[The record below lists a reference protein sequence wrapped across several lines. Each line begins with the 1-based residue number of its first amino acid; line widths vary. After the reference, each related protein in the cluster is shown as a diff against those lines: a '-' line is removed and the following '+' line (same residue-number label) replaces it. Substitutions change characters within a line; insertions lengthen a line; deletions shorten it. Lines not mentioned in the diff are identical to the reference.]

1 MKKLYLTLI
10 SIFIFL
16 FVSQGAFSQLT
27 NWVRTL
33 GGADNV
39 LVVDS
44 DYDESGN
51 LYFVGTF
58 SGTVDFNPSPFLS
71 ATLTSNGAY
80 DIFITKFN
88 QYGSYQWVKRIGGT
102 GWDNVKSIK
111 AYHGSPNDEGLYITG
126 DYEGTVDFDPGG
138 ATDEHTAS
146 DGNDAYV
153 LQLDFDGNWKST
165 FAFSGDGYETI
176 MDIRVM
182 ENKFVFAGY
191 YWSQFDLLPDNAG
204 GLITSEGNYDIVIAA
219 FSPAGGI
226 YWLKTIGSTGSDK
239 ALCMD
244 MDAANNFYIAGQ
256 FKGDFDFE
264 PGTGTT
270 NVYAVDSTDGFISCF
285 DSDGNLQWVNTV
297 GDTSFNK
304 VSALTVRNDTI
315 WSAVY
320 FQGRVSYISDW
331 IQGIP
336 VYNTFYSNGSYD
348 QLLRKEL
355 TDGTVLTDQYNHL
368 EGEGNVYITGMDAD
382 ERGNILLAGYFGGN
396 NLDMNLSEENSVL
409 YNSNGGD
416 DIFLGKYK
424 GNYDYI
430 WSHHYGGSMNDKTF
444 FVEARR
450 NDTISIGGFFMDEV
464 DFNPGGTAMNRTSE
478 GNLDAFL
485 MDVFPYN
492 NETDIL
498 TFELDEQVSPAEIDN
513 VNHTVDVEVPFGT
526 DLGSLI
532 PSITV
537 SERADFQPSDGIAT
551 DFTNPVVYTV
561 MAEDSV
567 HEQEWIVDVIWADNT
582 EDEILDFVLTE
593 QTQPADIDTANHT
606 IDVEVT
612 YGTDITQLSPEI
624 TISDSATIDPESGAT
639 VDFTNEVTY
648 TVTAEDGIHTS
659 EWTVSVTEEEV
670 TTTEI
675 LDENSFLIYP
685 NPASERIVIEA
696 NGNQMFVLKI
706 FNNEGK
712 LFVNQR
718 INKNKSFVDINGFDP
733 GFYLI
738 SIKSGDRTIVKKI
751 LVKD

>member
-33 GGADNV
+33 SGDHNV
-39 LVVDS
+39 IIADS

-71 ATLTSNGAY
+71 ATLTSNGSY

-111 AYHGSPNDEGLYITG
+111 AYHGSLNDEGLYITG
-126 DYEGTVDFDPGG
+126 DYEGTVDFDPSGS
-138 ATDEHTAS
+138 TDEHTAS
-146 DGNDAYV
+146 DGSDAYV
-153 LQLDFDGNWKST
+153 LHLDFDGNWKST

-176 MDIRVM
+176 RDIRVM

-191 YWSQFDLLPDNAG
+191 YSSQIDLLPDNPG
-204 GLITSEGNYDIVIAA
+204 GLITSEGSYDIIIAA

-226 YWLKTIGSTGSDK
+226 FWLKTIGSTGSDK

-256 FKGDFDFE
+256 FTGDFDFE

-270 NVYAVDSTDGFISCF
+270 NVYAVDSTDGFMSCF

-297 GDTSFNK
+297 GDTSLNK
-304 VSALTVRNDTI
+304 ISALTVKNDTI
-315 WSAVY
+315 WSALS
-320 FQGRVSYISDW
+320 FEGEISYISDW
-331 IQGIP
+331 VGGVP
-336 VYNTFYSNGSYD
+336 VFSTFYSSGGYD

-355 TDGTVLTDQYNHL
+355 TDGTVIPDHYRHL
-368 EGEGNVYITGMDAD
+368 KGEDYVYVTGMDAD
-382 ERGNILLAGYFGGN
+382 ERNNILIAGYFNGN

-424 GNYDYI
+424 GNYEYI
-430 WSHHYGGSMNDKTF
+430 WSNHYGGSMNDKSF

-450 NDTISIGGFFMDEV
+450 NDTIAFGGFFMDEV
-464 DFNPGGTAMNRTSE
+464 DFNPGGTAMNRTSQ

-498 TFELDEQVSPAEIDN
+498 SFELDEQVSPAVIDN
-513 VNHTVDVEVPFGT
+513 VNHTVDIEVLFGT

-567 HEQEWIVDVIWADNT
+567 NEQEWTVNVIWADNT
-582 EDEILDFVLTE
+582 EAEILDFVLAE

-624 TISDSATIDPESGAT
+624 TVSDSATIDPESGAA
-639 VDFTNEVTY
+639 VDFTNEVAY

-659 EWTVSVTEEEV
+659 EWTVTVTEEEG
-670 TTTEI
+670 TITET
-675 LDENSFLIYP
+675 LDENSFVVYP
-685 NPASERIVIEA
+685 NPASERIVIEST
-696 NGNQMFVLKI
+696 GNQMFVLKI

-712 LFVNQR
+712 LVVNKP
-718 INKNKSFVDINGFDP
+718 INKNKSFIDINGFNP

-738 SIKSGDRTIVKKI
+738 SIKSGDKTIVKKI